1 MTCVCVCETATIE
14 NLNQT
19 RKCVP
24 ELNCARWTSPLVQQA
39 EHWCVC
45 ESRLVLLIVAVIV
58 VKPKA
63 IRKSTPTKQRLS
75 PGFTANSF
83 KQTMQMH
90 MQYLALYHS
99 LPFFTISTLIWYVH
113 RSFTT
118 TKVRVADDEWHSSMA
133 EGSSP
138 VWTAADHHCFW
149 YYDIR
154 QRLGW
159 GTESGPVARCWKD
172 VERHCDIIPV
182 IHFMH
187 IYIYTYYTYNYI
199 YTQKYVYIHN
209 YIYTYIYI
217 YTLYMY
223 IHIYIYTSYIYIHIY
238 VCIII
243 YIYTLWSWHWGPS
256 TSRWW
261 TRVGSILNTR

>member
-1 MTCVCVCETATIE
+1 VTSQERRWPQPLATSASFGNCPREGKVCDWSSRQWWICGHMWTNSILRQHMLWQKIYCIRVYIYIYYTYVYMTCVCVCETATIE

-83 KQTMQMH
+83 KQTMQMQ

-99 LPFFTISTLIWYVH
+99 LPYPLWFGTCIAPLQRP
-113 RSFTT
+113 RS
-118 TKVRVADDEWHSSMA
+118 E
-133 EGSSP
+133 
-138 VWTAADHHCFW
+138 
-149 YYDIR
+149 
-154 QRLGW
+154 
-159 GTESGPVARCWKD
+159 
-172 VERHCDIIPV
+172 
-182 IHFMH
+182 
-187 IYIYTYYTYNYI
+187 
-199 YTQKYVYIHN
+199 
-209 YIYTYIYI
+209 
-217 YTLYMY
+217 
-223 IHIYIYTSYIYIHIY
+223 
-238 VCIII
+238 
-243 YIYTLWSWHWGPS
+243 
-256 TSRWW
+256 
-261 TRVGSILNTR
+261 

>member
-1 MTCVCVCETATIE
+1 MKKLKKNIYCIRIYIYYTYVYITCVCVCETATIE

-187 IYIYTYYTYNYI
+187 IYIHILYI
-199 YTQKYVYIHN
+199 
-209 YIYTYIYI
+209 
-217 YTLYMY
+217 
-223 IHIYIYTSYIYIHIY
+223 
-238 VCIII
+238 
-243 YIYTLWSWHWGPS
+243 
-256 TSRWW
+256 
-261 TRVGSILNTR
+261 